1 MSVKVEVNENDLAEM
16 VEQVWMSYLD
26 PAGVS
31 PLIPTYD
38 DNQASDVHSS
48 VSITGSW
55 TGHVVYAS
63 STVAARRAAA
73 AFLAMEMD
81 EVSTEDLSDV
91 LGELANIVG
100 GNVKAMLP
108 PGAFLSLP
116 QVVLA
121 PESATKYP
129 NAERITGVYGIWEG
143 EPVSVSMWQ
152 SRSDNKRGERM
163 KILIADDSRVMRQI
177 VVRTLRQAGFGDHDL
192 VEAADGK
199 EAFLG

>member
-1 MSVKVEVNENDLAEM
+1 MSVEVEVNENDLAEM
-16 VEQVWMSYLD
+16 VEQVWVSYLD
-26 PAGVS
+26 PEGVS
-31 PLIPTYD
+31 PLVPTGD
-38 DNQASDVHSS
+38 EQQPSEVHSS

-63 STVAARRAAA
+63 STEAARKAAA
-73 AFLAMEMD
+73 AFLAMDSE
-81 EVSTEDLSDV
+81 EVSQEDLSDV

-108 PGAFLSLP
+108 PGCFLSLP

-129 NAERITGVYGIWEG
+129 NAERISGLYGVWEG

-152 SRSDNKRGERM
+152 SR
-163 KILIADDSRVMRQI
+163 
-177 VVRTLRQAGFGDHDL
+177 
-192 VEAADGK
+192 DGK
-199 EAFLG
+199 KEETA

>member
-1 MSVKVEVNENDLAEM
+1 MSVDVVVNENDLAEM
-16 VEQVWMSYLD
+16 VEQVWVSYLD
-26 PAGVS
+26 PQGVS
-31 PLIPTYD
+31 PLIPNYD
-38 DNQASDVHSS
+38 ADQPTEVHSS

-73 AFLAMEMD
+73 AFLAMEAD
-81 EVSTEDLSDV
+81 EVSPEDLSDV

-108 PGAFLSLP
+108 SGAMLSLP

-121 PESATKYP
+121 PQTATKYP
-129 NAERITGVYGIWEG
+129 NAERVTGLYGVWDG

-152 SRSDNKRGERM
+152 SRNDVK
-163 KILIADDSRVMRQI
+163 
-177 VVRTLRQAGFGDHDL
+177 
-192 VEAADGK
+192 K
-199 EAFLG
+199 EESA

>member
-1 MSVKVEVNENDLAEM
+1 MSVEVVVNASDLAEM
-16 VEQVWMSYLD
+16 VEQVWVSYLD
-26 PAGVS
+26 PEGIN

-38 DNQASDVHSS
+38 ENQPSEVHSS
-48 VSITGSW
+48 VSISGSW

-63 STVAARRAAA
+63 STVAARKAAA
-73 AFLAMEMD
+73 AFLAVEPD
-81 EVSTEDLSDV
+81 EVSSEDVSDV

-108 PGAFLSLP
+108 PGAMLSLP

-129 NAERITGVYGIWEG
+129 SAVRVTGLYGLWEG

-152 SRSDNKRGERM
+152 SR
-163 KILIADDSRVMRQI
+163 
-177 VVRTLRQAGFGDHDL
+177 HD
-192 VEAADGK
+192 VKK
-199 EAFLG
+199 EVA

>member
-1 MSVKVEVNENDLAEM
+1 MSVEVVVNENDLAEM
-16 VEQVWMSYLD
+16 VEQVWVSYLD
-26 PAGVS
+26 PEGLN

-38 DNQASDVHSS
+38 ENQPSEVHSS

-63 STVAARRAAA
+63 STTAARKAAA
-73 AFLAMEMD
+73 AFLAMEPD
-81 EVSTEDLSDV
+81 EVSPEDLSDV

-108 PGAFLSLP
+108 PGAMLSLP

-129 NAERITGVYGIWEG
+129 SAVRVTGLYGLWEG

-152 SRSDNKRGERM
+152 SRNDVK
-163 KILIADDSRVMRQI
+163 
-177 VVRTLRQAGFGDHDL
+177 
-192 VEAADGK
+192 K
-199 EAFLG
+199 EDA